1 MGTHPIF
8 ESDFDCLTEMQL
20 IHRDLTSAFKLLRDR
35 SSTETN
41 SYFQVD
47 NEKEVLIHQED
58 DVVHFERNQFQ
69 IQEFKDNL
77 EYHLGAISTGLTQ
90 FEKYNDRILNRPAF
104 DENIDEDENEEIEGM
119 TETLSNNFL
128 SSQKILN
135 RVKTRQFRNKM
146 EEKIAKNLASRYAE
160 EISSY
165 STRFRKCQGNFSR
178 RLQKRETR
186 TADLMDLQGDFEIA
200 TDDALDANFQRQELA
215 LDTEF
220 LDKREKELNKI
231 SKSINDLNQLF
242 RDISSFVVEQG
253 TILDQIEYNVDAAAT
268 KTEEGLKQLKKA
280 DQYQRKDRKMKA
292 ILCMAVTVA
301 ILLFLLIMK
310 EIIF

>member
-1 MGTHPIF
+1 
-8 ESDFDCLTEMQL
+8 
-20 IHRDLTSAFKLLRDR
+20 
-35 SSTETN
+35 
-41 SYFQVD
+41 
-47 NEKEVLIHQED
+47 
-58 DVVHFERNQFQ
+58 
-69 IQEFKDNL
+69 
-77 EYHLGAISTGLTQ
+77 
-90 FEKYNDRILNRPAF
+90 
-104 DENIDEDENEEIEGM
+104 
-119 TETLSNNFL
+119 
-128 SSQKILN
+128 
-135 RVKTRQFRNKM
+135 
-146 EEKIAKNLASRYAE
+146 
-160 EISSY
+160 
-165 STRFRKCQGNFSR
+165 
-178 RLQKRETR
+178 
-186 TADLMDLQGDFEIA
+186 MDLQGDFEIA

-253 TILDQIEYNVDAAAT
+253 TILGKNYFLRKKSTSFSDQIEYNVDAAAT

-310 EIIF
+310 EILF